1 MLFSNLPADIQKEI
15 KEELA
20 KASEALQK
28 AEDILR
34 DNLGLNVP
42 EENIMLPENI
52 VLKLPR
58 GYIRTL
64 NTVSVKYKLDLL
76 HDETLMKN
84 LSYAIQYTDFIN
96 YVLNR
101 TSLGQGGL
109 SVGALFRKHAIINVM
124 TIVEGIIIGFIE
136 KTYLICSQCRD
147 FEKSCAVN
155 IASIYSKDKKILKK
169 HVNCEQS
176 FGFYHALEC
185 LKNGSIISDEEYAQL
200 DELRD
205 YRNHIHIQYINK
217 NTKKRQRDF
226 MEEDYSLGTYNKA
239 IKLLHNV
246 PNIIDRLL
254 ASCQSFKS

>member
-1 MLFSNLPADIQKEI
+1 MLFSNLPADIRKEI
-15 KEELA
+15 KGELA

-28 AEDILR
+28 VEDIIK

-42 EENIMLPENI
+42 EENIMLPEDI

-64 NTVSVKYKLDLL
+64 NTVSEKYKLDLL
-76 HDETLMKN
+76 HDETLAKN

-136 KTYLICSQCRD
+136 KTYLTCSQCRD
-147 FEKSCAVN
+147 FEKSCAIN
-155 IASIYSKDKKILKK
+155 IASIYLKNKRCLEK
-169 HVNCEQS
+169 HVNCKQS
-176 FGFYHALEC
+176 LRFHLALEY
-185 LKNGSIISDEEYAQL
+185 LKAGSIISDEEYDQL
-200 DELRD
+200 DELRN
-205 YRNHIHIQYINK
+205 YRNHIHIQYIDK
-217 NTKKRQRDF
+217 DTGKRQRDF

-239 IKLLHNV
+239 IKSLHNV
-246 PNIIDRLL
+246 PSIIDRLL
-254 ASCQSFKS
+254 ASCQSFNS